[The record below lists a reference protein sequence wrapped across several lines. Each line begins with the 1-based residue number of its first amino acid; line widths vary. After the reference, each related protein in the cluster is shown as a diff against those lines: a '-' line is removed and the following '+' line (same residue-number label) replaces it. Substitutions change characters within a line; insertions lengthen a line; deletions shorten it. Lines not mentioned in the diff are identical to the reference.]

1 MLENASLS
9 EIKALIDQYQVFAV
23 LSHIRPDGDA
33 IGSQLALGDAQE
45 KLGKKVYYFNED
57 GLPESMAFMK
67 GSERIEQP
75 PTEAPADLEV
85 AVALDTAKRDR
96 VGKRNV
102 GILDAAKVVL
112 NIDHHITNPGY
123 GDLNYIVGTSPACGE
138 ILYDI
143 LKELDLPLSDIT
155 RDAIYVAV
163 STDTGSFQYGS
174 TTKHTYEMAADLV
187 ERGVQVGEIN
197 RLCYDSYPAR
207 KVELMKALFETF
219 EISADK
225 KIAHWDLTQETFK
238 ELDLQPDDSEDL
250 INIIRGIDT
259 VVVAMFFEELEDGEI
274 RVSMRSKTS
283 AISASEICQLFGGG
297 GHSAAA
303 GIRKPGTIASVKVEV
318 VAEVAKRIAEAGL

>member
-1 MLENASLS
+1 
-9 EIKALIDQYQVFAV
+9 
-23 LSHIRPDGDA
+23 
-33 IGSQLALGDAQE
+33 
-45 KLGKKVYYFNED
+45 VYYFNED
-57 GLPESMAFMK
+57 GLPESLAFMK
-67 GSERIEQP
+67 GSDRIEKP
-75 PTEAPADLEV
+75 PVTAPEDLEV

-102 GILDAAKVVL
+102 EMLNAAKIVL
-112 NIDHHITNPGY
+112 NIDHHITNPSY
-123 GDLNYIVGTSPACGE
+123 GDLNYIVGSSPACGE

-143 LKELDLPLSDIT
+143 IKALDLPLSEIT

-187 ERGVQVGEIN
+187 ARGVQVGEIN

-207 KVELMKALFETF
+207 KVELMKALFETL
-219 EISADK
+219 EISVDK
-225 KIAHWDLTQETFK
+225 KIAHWDLTQDTFK
-238 ELDLQPDDSEDL
+238 NLTLQADDSEDL

-259 VVVAMFFEELEDGEI
+259 VVVALFFEELEDGEI

-303 GIRKPGTIASVKVEV
+303 GIRKPGTIASVKAEV
-318 VAEVAKRIAEAGL
+318 TAEVAKRIEAAGL